1 MMLQR
6 LTDRINPGVI
16 LAFIVLLPLAMGVE
30 LLIGVAFQ
38 KSSDRSGD
46 YSLDSYATY
55 AVGDIIDATPS
66 DLLSHP
72 DEYARKLV
80 QIDHVVA
87 RTMAIDRHAGGL
99 QGSAQFAAY
108 RADQPAAQVLLV
120 DENSYVTP
128 DCTSSTIG
136 CPRFLG
142 DRMRVQRIGDQ
153 VQYDKIQGRWLP
165 INKYPIPRVERQ
177 PAYPYALWVAKPW
190 SPGALGPR

>member
-1 MMLQR
+1 MMLRRSTQG
-6 LTDRINPGVI
+6 INMKVI
-16 LAFIVLLPLAMGVE
+16 LIFVALLPVAFVAQ
-30 LLIGVAFQ
+30 LLIGVAFE
-38 KSSDRSGD
+38 KWSDRSGD
-46 YSLDSYATY
+46 YSLDSYETY
-55 AVGDIIDATPS
+55 AVGNIIDAMPS

-72 DEYARKLV
+72 NAYARKLV

-87 RTMAIDRHAGGL
+87 RTLAIDRHSGGL

-108 RADQPAAQVLLV
+108 RADQPAAEVLLV

-142 DRMRVQRIGDQ
+142 DRMVVQRIGDE

-177 PAYPYALWVAKPW
+177 PTYPYALWVAKPW
-190 SPGALGPR
+190 LPGALGPR